1 VTEPELNVVTGA
13 FGYTGRYITERLLA
27 QGKRVRTLTGHPD
40 RPNPFGGRVEAV
52 PFNFDD
58 PAALV
63 DSLRGVTTLFNTY
76 WVRFAHGDMTFDEAV
91 ANTKTLIRAAEEAG
105 VRRIVHVSITNASED
120 SPLPYFRDKGVLERA
135 IAESKLSYAII
146 RPTVIF
152 GKEDILIN
160 NVAWL
165 LRRFPVFAVLGS
177 GDYRLQPVYVED
189 MADMAVAAAERDGN
203 ETFDAAGPEIFT
215 FDALVRLI
223 RDKIG
228 SRARIVHLPP
238 GPALQ
243 LSRIVGLLVGDV
255 VLTQD
260 EVDGLTAGLLVSEAP
275 ATGSTRLSDWLGE
288 NASTLG
294 TRYASELQR
303 HYR

>member
-1 VTEPELNVVTGA
+1 MTQSELNVITGA

-27 QGKRVRTLTGHPD
+27 QGKRIRTLTGHPD
-40 RPNPFGGRVEAV
+40 RPNPFGDRVEAL
-52 PFNFDD
+52 PFNFDL
-58 PAALV
+58 PAELIE
-63 DSLRGVTTLFNTY
+63 SLRGATTLFNTY
-76 WVRFAHGDMTFDEAV
+76 WVRFSHGETTFDEAV
-91 ANTKTLIRAAEEAG
+91 ANTRTLIRAAEEAG
-105 VRRIVHVSITNASED
+105 VRRIVHVSITKASEQ
-120 SPLPYFRDKGVLERA
+120 SRLPYFRGKGVLERA

-152 GKEDILIN
+152 GREGILIN
-160 NVAWL
+160 NIAWL

-189 MADMAVAAAERDGN
+189 MADMAVAAAERSGN
-203 ETFDAAGPEIFT
+203 EVFDAVGPETFT

-223 RDKIG
+223 RDRIG
-228 SRARIVHLPP
+228 SRARIVRLPP
-238 GPALQ
+238 GPALF
-243 LSRIVGLLVGDV
+243 LSRVVGVFVRDV
-255 VLTQD
+255 VLTAD
-260 EVDGLTAGLLVSEAP
+260 EVAGLMAGLLVSSAP
-275 ATGSTRLSDWLGE
+275 PTGRTRLSDWLDE

>member
-1 VTEPELNVVTGA
+1 M
-13 FGYTGRYITERLLA
+13 
-27 QGKRVRTLTGHPD
+27 
-40 RPNPFGGRVEAV
+40 
-52 PFNFDD
+52 
-58 PAALV
+58 
-63 DSLRGVTTLFNTY
+63 
-76 WVRFAHGDMTFDEAV
+76 RFSHGDTTFADAV
-91 ANTKTLIRAAEEAG
+91 ADTKTLIRAAEEAG
-105 VRRIVHVSITNASED
+105 VRKIVHVSITNADEE
-120 SPLPYFRDKGVLERA
+120 SPLPYFRGKGVLERA

-160 NVAWL
+160 NIAWL

-189 MADMAVAAAERDGN
+189 MADMAVAAAERSAN
-203 ETFDAAGPEIFT
+203 EVFDAVGPEIFT

-238 GPALQ
+238 GPALH

-260 EVDGLTAGLLVSEAP
+260 EVDGLMAGLLVSEA
-275 ATGSTRLSDWLGE
+275 TSDGRTRLSDWLEE
-288 NASTLG
+288 NAS
-294 TRYASELQR
+294 ASAADTPRSFSVTIAERALETGAAF
-303 HYR
+303 H